1 MTFIIA
7 AVARV
12 VSGFLYGAGF
22 IMAVAVVWPSASA
35 YMESDVEEKQ
45 TQWEDRA
52 KERDE
57 EMRRMFREYDESAN
71 LSVSISKERIESEG
85 FTLLGTVENKGD
97 ASWSSVSLK
106 AELFNEAGEFIE
118 ECTEYVNQTSAPGSV
133 INFKLSCG
141 SCTKFQLRDY
151 KSYKLTITDAR
162 YSR

>member
-1 MTFIIA
+1 MNFIKTIFIKLG
-7 AVARV
+7 
-12 VSGFLYGAGF
+12 SGFLYGAGF
-22 IMAVAVVWPSASA
+22 TVAVAVIWPFAFSF
-35 YMESDVEEKQ
+35 MEFGIEEKQ
-45 TQWEDRA
+45 TRREDRA

-57 EMRRMFREYDESAN
+57 EMRLMFREYDESAN
-71 LSVSISKERIESEG
+71 LSVSVSKERIESDE
-85 FTLLGTVENKGD
+85 FTLLGTLENKGD

-118 ECTEYVNQTSAPGSV
+118 ECTEYVNHTSAPGST

-141 SCTKFQLRDY
+141 SCTKFKLRDY

>member
-1 MTFIIA
+1 MNFIIA
-7 AVARV
+7 AFVKV
-12 VSGFLYGAGF
+12 VCGFLYGAGF
-22 IMAVAVVWPSASA
+22 IMAVAVVWPFASA
-35 YMESDVEEKQ
+35 YMKSDIEEEQ

-57 EMRRMFREYDESAN
+57 EMRKMFREYDESAN
-71 LSVSISKERIESEG
+71 LSVSVSKERIASEE

-97 ASWSSVSLK
+97 ASWSSLSLK

-118 ECTEYVNQTSAPGSV
+118 ECTEYVNQTSAPGSI

-151 KSYKLTITDAR
+151 KSYKLTIADAR